1 MVCGYAPL
9 ARREEAHVTD
19 WNAKVQETA
28 DRAEA
33 EVRKLIEYMNDEVVP
48 DVRKHSS
55 IALRAAADRLRD
67 LAQTLDQK

>member
-1 MVCGYAPL
+1 M
-9 ARREEAHVTD
+9 TD
-19 WNAKVQETA
+19 WNAKVQDTA

-55 IALRAAADRLRD
+55 IALRAAAERLHE
-67 LAQTLDQK
+67 LAQKLDHK